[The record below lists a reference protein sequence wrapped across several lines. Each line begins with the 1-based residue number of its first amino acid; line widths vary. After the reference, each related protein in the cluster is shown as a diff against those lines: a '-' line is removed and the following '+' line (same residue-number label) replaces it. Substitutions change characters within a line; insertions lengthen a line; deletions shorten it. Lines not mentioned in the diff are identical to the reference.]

1 LETRQFKLTAFFLLA
16 VFAVPACVVSEPT
29 DYVIFTAQMALS
41 QFGERPARTLGFG
54 ELPYFE
60 PSVSSIGAFN
70 VALSEYVRAN
80 SDVSL
85 LDLVKYKIQFVG
97 LTIEGKEALFANA
110 FCHFE
115 WHDDLSW
122 RTRLVLFDDGGNC
135 FFHAAYDLDT
145 KAIIWLRING
155 HA

>member
-1 LETRQFKLTAFFLLA
+1 METRQIKLTAFFLLA
-16 VFAVPACVVSEPT
+16 FFAVPASVVSEPT

-41 QFGERPARTLGFG
+41 QFGERPARTLGLG

-60 PSVSSIGAFN
+60 PSVSSIGAFK

-85 LDLVKYKIQFVG
+85 LDLAEYNFQFVG
-97 LTIEGKEALFANA
+97 LTVEGKEALYASA
-110 FCHFE
+110 FCHGGLPD
-115 WHDDLSW
+115 HVSW
-122 RTRLVLFDDGGNC
+122 RTGRVLVDDGGNC
-135 FFHAAYDLDT
+135 FFRAAYDLDT
-145 KAIIWLRING
+145 KAIIWLEING